1 MVAFH
6 KIAYEA
12 TMYCPKLHD
21 EGMGP
26 VQTGLKHSMAAMVTG
41 IVTRRATYSRSLL
54 AHDLIIGNTVFMKS
68 DSHLIIYELGKNYTQ
83 IL

>member
-1 MVAFH
+1 
-6 KIAYEA
+6 
-12 TMYCPKLHD
+12 
-21 EGMGP
+21 
-26 VQTGLKHSMAAMVTG
+26 MAAMATG